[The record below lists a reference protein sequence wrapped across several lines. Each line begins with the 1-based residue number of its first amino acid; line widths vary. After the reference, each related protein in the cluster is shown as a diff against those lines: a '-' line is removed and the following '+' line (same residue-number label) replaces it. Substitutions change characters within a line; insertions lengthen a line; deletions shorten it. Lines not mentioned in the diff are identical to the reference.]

1 MIGKSPCVDDVF
13 PPRSCPHKE
22 LPLRWR
28 RGGQRFKLGTG
39 PEECT
44 HHAREDPWPGFD
56 HTAVAKNLGL
66 CRDLTVIWYTDTWCF
81 NGIQWWFNGISWD
94 WWWYYPLENI
104 HSLQTGK
111 WPSGNSWFTQLLFA
125 WWILFSQFVMWSR
138 LPGRVYG
145 GFQSIMGDLQARWMV
160 TISWKSNFHGWWL
173 GVPPWLRKP
182 PLIWNIS
189 GFGMWME

>member
-1 MIGKSPCVDDVF
+1 MCWRFISPQILS
-13 PPRSCPHKE
+13 PLK

-81 NGIQWWFNGISWD
+81 NGIQWWFNGDSMGFNGIGD
-94 WWWYYPLENI
+94 
-104 HSLQTGK
+104 GM
-111 WPSGNSWFTQLLFA
+111 PSGNLLQFAIENGPVKIVDLPSYFPLSW
-125 WWILFSQFVMWSR
+125 
-138 LPGRVYG
+138 G
-145 GFQSIMGDLQARWMV
+145 
-160 TISWKSNFHGWWL
+160 ISKLAGWWL
-173 GVPPWLRKP
+173 FHGNP
-182 PLIWNIS
+182 I
-189 GFGMWME
+189 FMDDD

>member
-125 WWILFSQFVMWSR
+125 WWIFPVRYVVTFTRPGIWGFPIHHGGSPSSLDGDYFMEIQFS
-138 LPGRVYG
+138 
-145 GFQSIMGDLQARWMV
+145 WMM
-160 TISWKSNFHGWWL
+160 TRGT
-173 GVPPWLRKP
+173 P
-182 PLIWNIS
+182 
-189 GFGMWME
+189 MT